1 MSKCPF
7 RRAPQ
12 LISCASSGLAWWLW
26 AVCTPDRGGGRKPG
40 APSTASGARASRILI
55 SHQIYCLWLPRSY
68 PKIIAWLRQSL
79 KSTYHRGDALWS
91 AGLIA
96 WKERCEAQGLGGGDK
111 ETRDAKLE
119 AILHPRVR
127 GCFVRL
133 SALGKPVDQMWFSRI
148 GINFF
153 PAVYH

>member
-1 MSKCPF
+1 M
-7 RRAPQ
+7 
-12 LISCASSGLAWWLW
+12 
-26 AVCTPDRGGGRKPG
+26 
-40 APSTASGARASRILI
+40 
-55 SHQIYCLWLPRSY
+55 YCLWLPRSY

-96 WKERCEAQGLGGGDK
+96 WKERCEAQWLGGCDK

-148 GINFF
+148 GIDFF